1 MKNQLS
7 LPKQARPAEREGR
20 ESRPFRSPE
29 RKRKGEVDKG
39 YCKSRGERGRESS
52 QYSTMLMLIVI
63 YRPLRDNSIFIT
75 F

>member
-7 LPKQARPAEREGR
+7 LPKQAHPAEREGR
-20 ESRPFRSPE
+20 ESSAE

-39 YCKSRGERGRESS
+39 YCKCRGERGRESS
-52 QYSTMLMLIVI
+52 QYSTMLMLRVI

>member
-20 ESRPFRSPE
+20 ESRPFRSAE

-39 YCKSRGERGRESS
+39 YCKCRGEREREQPV
-52 QYSTMLMLIVI
+52 QYNAHAHSYL
-63 YRPLRDNSIFIT
+63 
-75 F
+75 